1 MVEFALTAPVFFLAL
16 IATLNVG
23 LLLFTVNAAAES
35 ANVGML
41 TLADEGTAATADTDA
56 ITALTTSGLGV
67 TNLGSIDQ
75 IDIYELEQ
83 CTNDIPQ
90 PSLGPLC
97 PSSGNGVV
105 PVPQTPAYTNYY
117 NTFCYKGSSGC
128 TASDLWPPSHRSDSA
143 LRGVTNI
150 GLTIRYHFNY
160 FGIGQSSI
168 HLTVTRYFRVEPRT
182 P

>member
-1 MVEFALTAPVFFLAL
+1 VEFALTAPVFFFVL

-23 LLLFTVNAAAES
+23 LLLFTVNAAGES
-35 ANVGML
+35 ANIGMI

-56 ITALTTSGLGV
+56 ITALTTSGLGA
-67 TNLGSIDQ
+67 TSLGSIDQ

-83 CTNDIPQ
+83 CTDGTASPN
-90 PSLGPLC
+90 LGVAC
-97 PSSGNGVV
+97 PSSFYGVK
-105 PVPQTPAYTNYY
+105 PVPQTTTNYY
-117 NTFCYKGSSGC
+117 NTFCYNGSSGC
-128 TASDLWPPSHRSDSA
+128 TASDLWLPSTGRSDSVSA
-143 LRGVTNI
+143 GVTNI

-160 FGIGQSSI
+160 FGLGQPAI

>member
-1 MVEFALTAPVFFLAL
+1 MVEFALTAPLFFFAL

-35 ANVGML
+35 ANVGTV
-41 TLADEGTAATADTDA
+41 TLADEGKAATADTDA
-56 ITALTTSGLGV
+56 ITALTTSGLGA

-83 CTNDIPQ
+83 CTDGT
-90 PSLGPLC
+90 PSPNLGVAC
-97 PSSGNGVV
+97 PGSFYGVK
-105 PVPQTPAYTNYY
+105 PVLQTATNYY
-117 NTFCYKGSSGC
+117 DTFCYNGSSGC
-128 TASDLWPPSHRSDSA
+128 TASDLWQPPSRSDSA
-143 LRGVTNI
+143 SGGVTNI
-150 GLTIRYHFNY
+150 GLTIRYHFNF
-160 FGIGQSSI
+160 FGIGQPAI

>member
-1 MVEFALTAPVFFLAL
+1 VEFALTAPLFFFAL

-23 LLLFTVNAAAES
+23 LLLFTVNAAGQS
-35 ANVGML
+35 ANMGMI
-41 TLADEGTAATADTDA
+41 TLADEGTAPTADSDGIA
-56 ITALTTSGLGV
+56 AVTTSGLGA

-83 CTNDIPQ
+83 CTNGAASPN
-90 PSLGPLC
+90 LGVAC

-105 PVPQTPAYTNYY
+105 PVPPTAIDYY
-117 NTFCYKGSSGC
+117 NTFCYNGSSGC
-128 TASDLWPPSHRSDSA
+128 TASDLWLPSDRSDSTSA
-143 LRGVTNI
+143 GVTNI

-160 FGIGQSSI
+160 FGIGQPAI
-168 HLTVTRYFRVEPRT
+168 HLTVTRFFRVEPRT